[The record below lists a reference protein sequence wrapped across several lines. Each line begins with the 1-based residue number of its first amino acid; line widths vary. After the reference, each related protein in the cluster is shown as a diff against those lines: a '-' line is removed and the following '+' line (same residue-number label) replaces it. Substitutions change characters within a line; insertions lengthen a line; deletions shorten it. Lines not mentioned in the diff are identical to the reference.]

1 MDLQEKNGL
10 DIGAQYRTDKKCKE
24 FVSSMASVERER
36 ISDEVHNARFM
47 CVLADGSTDKS
58 ITEQETVY
66 VRYVGPNGRPTTQ
79 FADIVALESADA
91 VGVTSAIE
99 KGLQAVDIDEELLK
113 EKLAGCNFDGA
124 NVMMGKKGGVMQ
136 HLQAKIGR
144 PIIVMHCVAHSA
156 GAGCS

>member
-1 MDLQEKNGL
+1 
-10 DIGAQYRTDKKCKE
+10 
-24 FVSSMASVERER
+24 
-36 ISDEVHNARFM
+36 M

-58 ITEQETVY
+58 ITEQEKVH
-66 VRYVGPNGRPTTQ
+66 VQYVGPNGRPTTQ

-124 NVMMGKKGGVMQ
+124 NAAQ
-136 HLQAKIGR
+136 SR
-144 PIIVMHCVAHSA
+144 PL
-156 GAGCS
+156 G